1 MERWGR
7 AAVPCAPTVACPATR
22 PSWRPRATGTRIV
35 SWRWPTNWHPP
46 HAPILRAQTPGPGG
60 PLCLTV
66 AVGSF
71 ALAEATL
78 TAMRRTTTKTVSA
91 RAPPRPARHLRR
103 PTRRR
108 PHPRRRRPRP
118 RRRCCLTTI
127 SSAEPNFRCSGAME
141 RWGRAAVP
149 CAPTVACPATR
160 PSWRPRATGTRIV
173 SWRWPTNW
181 HPPHAPI
188 LRAQTPGP
196 GGPLC
201 LTVAVGS
208 FALAEATL
216 TAMRRTTT
224 KTVSARA
231 PDRCACCPH
240 PWHGLVRGNFISLY
254 HLSFLCTRFVC
265 GDLFSLD
272 IVTCASRLHRFCH
285 IGFLEL
291 AGARHGAG

>member
-1 MERWGR
+1 MRQAGLIT
-7 AAVPCAPTVACPATR
+7 ATGSVPRVP
-22 PSWRPRATGTRIV
+22 RPR
-35 SWRWPTNWHPP
+35 
-46 HAPILRAQTPGPGG
+46 LAQ
-60 PLCLTV
+60 V
-66 AVGSF
+66 AVGVMPS
-71 ALAEATL
+71 AGCAPRSYRLRHRH
-78 TAMRRTTTKTVSA
+78 RRP
-91 RAPPRPARHLRR
+91 RRRHRQRRHRRPA
-103 PTRRR
+103 RRR

-196 GGPLC
+196 AGPPC
-201 LTVAVGS
+201 ITVAVGTLPQ
-208 FALAEATL
+208 AQTIL

-224 KTVSARA
+224 KTASARA